1 MIKYVPD
8 PIGMAALA
16 RSIEVEAGLRAKAE
30 SAAAVARS
38 IAPFEE
44 GDYKDSIGADSGL
57 GDHGTV
63 IATVYA
69 SDWKSVFLELGTGEP
84 LPTPA
89 FATLRR
95 AADTI

>member
-16 RSIEVEAGLRAKAE
+16 RSVQLEADLRAKAE
-30 SAAAVARS
+30 AAAVVARS
-38 IAPFEE
+38 IAPFDEF
-44 GDYKDSIGADSGL
+44 DYKDSIAADSGL

-63 IATVYA
+63 IATLYA

-84 LPTPA
+84 VPTPA